1 MTEHANDRKEP
12 MPLQAARAAAAAD
25 HARVVGTVID
35 TDWLIG
41 YVGND
46 SADFRCD
53 PPVKVRVLPTSAEDL
68 AHQVDQW
75 LDPYWDVEL
84 AEPVAWLE
92 GVRSFWIFGPSYEI
106 AKEAK

>member
-53 PPVKVRVLPTSAEDL
+53 PPVKVRVLPTS
-68 AHQVDQW
+68 
-75 LDPYWDVEL
+75 VEL